1 MVLPRKR
8 TEEVVEMPNGN
19 RAHCYQ
25 DYATLD
31 ELKKAA
37 DDALDAYDQEPSQQ
51 NQLTALYA
59 TTEYSFAAGQREEAA
74 DYLEDELEKITEID
88 NTPEVLL
95 VFMDTTSL
103 MAEIWMKLKHLDKA
117 LDFAKMVLDIAERH
131 FPDTLELI
139 YALEL
144 NACIYSLRG
153 EKETAKDMYTDA
165 ISRLQGELSE
175 AQSLLK
181 NMKLS
186 LADLEEQ

>member
-1 MVLPRKR
+1 MVIKR

-19 RAHCYQ
+19 RAHCYENHT
-25 DYATLD
+25 TLD

-37 DDALDAYDQEPSQQ
+37 DEALDAYDQDPSQQ
-51 NQLTALYA
+51 NQLAALYA
-59 TTEYSFAAGQREEAA
+59 TTEHSFVAGQREEAA
-74 DYLEDELEKITEID
+74 DFLEAELEKITEID
-88 NTPEVLL
+88 SAPEVLL
-95 VFMDTTSL
+95 AFMDTTSL

-139 YALEL
+139 YAQEL
-144 NACIYSLRG
+144 YACVCSLRG
-153 EKETAKDMYTDA
+153 DKETAKEYYSEA

-175 AQSLLK
+175 AQALLK

-186 LADLEEQ
+186 LADLEDKE

>member
-1 MVLPRKR
+1 MVIKR
-8 TEEVVEMPNGN
+8 TEEIVEMENGN
-19 RAHCYQ
+19 RIHCYENHT
-25 DYATLD
+25 TLD

-37 DDALDAYDQEPSQQ
+37 DEALDAYEKDPSQQ
-51 NQLTALYA
+51 NQLAVLYA
-59 TTEYSFAAGQREEAA
+59 TTEHSFAAGQREEAA
-74 DYLEDELEKITEID
+74 DFLEAELEKITEID
-88 NTPEVLL
+88 SAPEVLL
-95 VFMDTTSL
+95 AFMDTTSL

-175 AQSLLK
+175 AQALLK

-186 LADLEEQ
+186 LADLEK

>member
-1 MVLPRKR
+1 MVIKR
-8 TEEVVEMPNGN
+8 TEEIVEMPNGN
-19 RAHCYQ
+19 RVHCYENHT
-25 DYATLD
+25 TLD

-37 DDALDAYDQEPSQQ
+37 EDALDEYEKDPSQR
-51 NQLTALYA
+51 NQLATLYA
-59 TTEYSFAAGQREEAA
+59 TTEVSYAAGQREEAA
-74 DYLEDELEKITEID
+74 DFLETELEKITEID
-88 NTPEVLL
+88 NAPEVLL
-95 VFMDTTSL
+95 AFMDTTSL

-117 LDFAKMVLDIAERH
+117 LDYAKMVLDIAERH

-144 NACIYSLRG
+144 YACICSLRG
-153 EKETAKDMYTDA
+153 DKETAKEYYSDA